1 MLYSVTY
8 PYLLGSVFFTI
19 GCYLAWVEVINANLQ
34 VAVERG
40 EVSPRG
46 SVHRQETLD
55 FPLPISRDGSS
66 GCGSRGPRLGL
77 GLGLGLASPN
87 PNPNPNPN

>member
-1 MLYSVTY
+1 M
-8 PYLLGSVFFTI
+8 
-19 GCYLAWVEVINANLQ
+19 INANLQ

-55 FPLPISRDGSS
+55 FPLPISRDG
-66 GCGSRGPRLGL
+66 GSRLGLELGIGVGL
-77 GLGLGLASPN
+77 GLGLGLDFPL
-87 PNPNPNPN
+87 P